1 MKKCIGPAM
10 VISTALLALSGCT
23 TEQAGAT
30 STKATEAA
38 IPAQQASSKQ
48 ASAPNILFIMSDDHA
63 ERAISAYGHD
73 LIQTPNIDRIA
84 AGGMLFENAFVTN
97 SICGPSRAVMLTGK
111 HSHLNGFKNN
121 YNTFDNTQVT
131 FPKILRKAGYQT
143 AVIGKWHLKSAPT
156 GFDTWAVLP
165 GQGDYYSPTFKT
177 ANGNVTYKGQY
188 VTDQITNMALDFLQQ
203 RDKSKPFALL
213 YHHKAPHRNWMPDT
227 KHLANKSLRKKFPV
241 PANFFDD
248 YHTRPN
254 AAVQDM
260 QISDMTLSHDMKL
273 QKGTFEKETGT
284 GGFGDA
290 KNFDKERFVDLWI
303 KELGRMTPEQR
314 AIWDEYYQDISD
326 EYHAVKDDA
335 KALALWQYQRYMH
348 DYMGSI
354 KSLDENIGRVLDYL
368 QAQGLSDNTIVVYTS
383 DQGFYLGEHGWYD
396 KRFMYEESM
405 STPLIIK
412 YPNGVKAGV
421 VNTSLVQNLDFA
433 QTFLDYAGLV
443 APSDMQGKSLKPLLE
458 GNTPDDWRDGLYY
471 EYFQYPGTHNV
482 GLHYGVRTD
491 RYKLIHFTGDL
502 ESWELFDLE
511 KDPSE
516 MTNVYANV
524 QYKDIQADLHKR
536 LEDLRLQY
544 KAN

>member
-1 MKKCIGPAM
+1 MACFNIKIAYDINWHHRQLTIPDKLLSFTKKI
-10 VISTALLALSGCT
+10 
-23 TEQAGAT
+23 
-30 STKATEAA
+30 
-38 IPAQQASSKQ
+38 
-48 ASAPNILFIMSDDHA
+48 IL
-63 ERAISAYGHD
+63 
-73 LIQTPNIDRIA
+73 
-84 AGGMLFENAFVTN
+84 LFESFANEKNIIITFNET
-97 SICGPSRAVMLTGK
+97 L
-111 HSHLNGFKNN
+111 LNKE
-121 YNTFDNTQVT
+121 
-131 FPKILRKAGYQT
+131 FPDETI
-143 AVIGKWHLKSAPT
+143 
-156 GFDTWAVLP
+156 
-165 GQGDYYSPTFKT
+165 
-177 ANGNVTYKGQY
+177 NV
-188 VTDQITNMALDFLQQ
+188 
-203 RDKSKPFALL
+203 
-213 YHHKAPHRNWMPDT
+213 
-227 KHLANKSLRKKFPV
+227 
-241 PANFFDD
+241 
-248 YHTRPN
+248 
-254 AAVQDM
+254 
-260 QISDMTLSHDMKL
+260 
-273 QKGTFEKETGT
+273 
-284 GGFGDA
+284 
-290 KNFDKERFVDLWI
+290 NFDKERFVDLWI

-482 GLHYGVRTD
+482 GLHYGMRTD

-516 MTNVYANV
+516 MSNVYANV